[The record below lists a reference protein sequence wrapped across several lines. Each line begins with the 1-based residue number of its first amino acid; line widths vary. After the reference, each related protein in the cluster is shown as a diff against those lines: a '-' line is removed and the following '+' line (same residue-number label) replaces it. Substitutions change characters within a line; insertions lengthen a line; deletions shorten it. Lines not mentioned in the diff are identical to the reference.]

1 MALTCSGSRTS
12 LTGQDGSVYL
22 QPAGTQFCLYD
33 FTDFAT
39 VGTEVLL
46 PSSHDFRVG
55 DPIVFTEAGEAKLD
69 TAFVAGTVYYV
80 VAATATGIS
89 LSGTSGGVA
98 IALKNDGGTGLAN
111 TAGAKNHIE
120 LDYAEFA
127 AICAVKDFSLD
138 ITREELDTTTLPCA
152 GESVSGGK
160 YAQFKTTQSGYA
172 SGSGE
177 LNVLFSDDQA
187 GMANRLLSNVVL
199 KNQQGAEVKLY
210 VNHVVKDGL
219 TVPDDDK
226 SMFIQAPININ
237 SMKVTVNAQ
246 DVTMATMSFSF
257 SGQPSRL
264 FGIDL

>member
-1 MALTCSGSRTS
+1 MALSCSGSRTS

-39 VGTEVLL
+39 IGSKVLL
-46 PSSHDFRVG
+46 PSSNDFRVG
-55 DPIVFTEAGEAKLD
+55 DPCVFTEEGAAKID
-69 TAFVAGTVYYV
+69 TAFVAGQVYYV
-80 VAATATGIS
+80 VSADSTGIT
-89 LSGTSGGVA
+89 LSATSGGVA
-98 IALKNDGGTGLAN
+98 IVLKNDGGTGLAD
-111 TAGAKNHIE
+111 TAGAKNHIA

-152 GESVSGGK
+152 GESTSGGK
-160 YAQFKTTQSGYA
+160 FAQFKTTQSGYA
-172 SGSGE
+172 AGSGE

-187 GMANRLLSNVVL
+187 SMANRLLSNVLL
-199 KNQQGAEVKLY
+199 KNQSGAEVKLY
-210 VNHVVKDGL
+210 VSHVVKDGTSL
-219 TVPDDDK
+219 PDDDL

-237 SMKVTVNAQ
+237 SMKVSVNAQ
-246 DVTMATMSFSF
+246 DVTTATLSFSF